1 MTCKNN
7 IYTIIDEYL
16 YRNQLLKS
24 YIKDLETVNIRN
36 KSKYDK
42 YKEFSNYE
50 YLKDEIIKTDE
61 IIEKKKLELFEYD
74 NRLFNID
81 NIVIKYKDI
90 NNYNMCKRFISDYE
104 DENKKALN
112 YITNPT
118 ISTNINS
125 LNNIIK
131 KNEEKIQK
139 YKLNISEMIIKEE
152 VPKIEELI
160 ISNDIIKKE

>member
-1 MTCKNN
+1 MACKNN

-81 NIVIKYKDI
+81 NIIIKYKDI

-112 YITNPT
+112 YIRNPT

-139 YKLNISEMIIKEE
+139 YKLNISEMIIKKEHL
-152 VPKIEELI
+152 KIEELI
-160 ISNDIIKKE
+160 ISNDIIKKK

>member
-1 MTCKNN
+1 MTCRHNN
-7 IYTIIDEYL
+7 YTIIDEYL
-16 YRNQLLKS
+16 YRTQLLKN

-42 YKEFSNYE
+42 YKGFNNYE
-50 YLKDEIIKTDE
+50 YLKQEIINTDE

-74 NRLFNID
+74 NRLYNID
-81 NIVIKYKDI
+81 NIIIKYKDI
-90 NNYNMCKRFISDYE
+90 INYNRIKNFINHYE
-104 DENKKALN
+104 DENKKTLN
-112 YITNPT
+112 YITNAT

-131 KNEEKIQK
+131 KNEEQIQK

-152 VPKIEELI
+152 PIV
-160 ISNDIIKKE
+160 SNDLDIKKR

>member
-1 MTCKNN
+1 MWKG
-7 IYTIIDEYL
+7 
-16 YRNQLLKS
+16 
-24 YIKDLETVNIRN
+24 V
-36 KSKYDK
+36 
-42 YKEFSNYE
+42 
-50 YLKDEIIKTDE
+50 KDEIIKTDE

-81 NIVIKYKDI
+81 NIY
-90 NNYNMCKRFISDYE
+90 KRFINDYE

-131 KNEEKIQK
+131 KNEEKWRK
-139 YKLNISEMIIKEE
+139 MKKKFKNI
-152 VPKIEELI
+152 
-160 ISNDIIKKE
+160 N